1 MTLMRPLLSS
11 CVSWLCPS
19 PRPLYCMRDVRQSG
33 GERENKRR
41 EWGAEVFF
49 MLGGVKADLEWG
61 VPPVGN
67 YQSLRNAAAA
77 FTRQAAARLQRPC
90 KHASLHYPVHRSLCG
105 TTVHTHTHT
114 HTHTHAR
121 SVCDLSEFS
130 LMAFWVY
137 LCHYCLTVLLLFIFI
152 TVITDMVFFCN
163 STRSAANKRDRIMS
177 VRDCLSVQVLR
188 HCVFMLICW
197 YENQIVGNI
206 LVFLS
211 NGAEK
216 RRLHPLDVG
225 NLSCFPDF
233 KVM

>member
-19 PRPLYCMRDVRQSG
+19 PRPLYCMRDVRQSGG

-77 FTRQAAARLQRPC
+77 FTRQAAARLQRPR

-114 HTHTHAR
+114 HTHMHAA
-121 SVCDLSEFS
+121 SVTSVSSVWWHFGFICVIIVLQ
-130 LMAFWVY
+130 
-137 LCHYCLTVLLLFIFI
+137 CYC
-152 TVITDMVFFCN
+152 
-163 STRSAANKRDRIMS
+163 
-177 VRDCLSVQVLR
+177 CL
-188 HCVFMLICW
+188 
-197 YENQIVGNI
+197 
-206 LVFLS
+206 FLS
-211 NGAEK
+211 
-216 RRLHPLDVG
+216 
-225 NLSCFPDF
+225 LSLPTWYFSATLPVQQQT
-233 KVM
+233 KGTA